1 MENVIAWI
9 DNIVAPK
16 YFWIIE
22 LGVIFLLVLVLNQL
36 SKITL
41 NKLEI
46 KAQKT
51 KNTWDDAFIYACRI
65 PIRFL
70 GWLIGLNLV
79 ISIADGALPELVTQ
93 HLGLGNKL
101 ILLIFL
107 LIFCNLFIKKSENNL
122 IDQKF
127 FTDPVDPTTVR
138 AISKLL
144 RASVLILVI
153 LTVMQLFDYSVSGLL
168 AFGGIGGI
176 AVGFAAKDLLA
187 NFFGGL
193 MIYLDRPFSVGDWI
207 R

>member
-79 ISIADGALPELVTQ
+79 ISVADGALPELVTQ

-107 LIFCNLFIKKSENNL
+107 LIFFKQVLE
-122 IDQKF
+122 
-127 FTDPVDPTTVR
+127 R
-138 AISKLL
+138 AQI
-144 RASVLILVI
+144 
-153 LTVMQLFDYSVSGLL
+153 
-168 AFGGIGGI
+168 
-176 AVGFAAKDLLA
+176 
-187 NFFGGL
+187 
-193 MIYLDRPFSVGDWI
+193 
-207 R
+207 

>member
-16 YFWIIE
+16 YVWILE

-36 SKITL
+36 SKLTL

-79 ISIADGALPELVTQ
+79 ISIADGALPEFVTQ

-101 ILLIFL
+101 VLLIFL
-107 LIFCNLFIKKSENNL
+107 LIFCNLFI
-122 IDQKF
+122 Q
-127 FTDPVDPTTVR
+127 
-138 AISKLL
+138 
-144 RASVLILVI
+144 
-153 LTVMQLFDYSVSGLL
+153 
-168 AFGGIGGI
+168 
-176 AVGFAAKDLLA
+176 
-187 NFFGGL
+187 
-193 MIYLDRPFSVGDWI
+193 
-207 R
+207 